1 MTWVRLYGK
10 CRAYISLHVVQNDK
24 TCHPACRTCVHRFCR
39 LISVGTVGNCV
50 PTLILQWERSYHAS
64 QLTNCNALIRC
75 VATGGISVYI
85 RYPTKSVTVLFTCG
99 TLTRFKIAMTSSN
112 VYPPPIKFLATPLA
126 LIEALSYVYNVK
138 SRVCSQS

>member
-1 MTWVRLYGK
+1 MGQVIWKV
-10 CRAYISLHVVQNDK
+10 YISLHVVQNDK

-75 VATGGISVYI
+75 VATGGISVI
-85 RYPTKSVTVLFTCG
+85 YPTKSVTALFTCG
-99 TLTRFKIAMTSSN
+99 TLTRFEIAMTSSN
-112 VYPPPIKFLATPLA
+112 VYPQTKFLATPLA